1 MSFAAKNR
9 WSARAIVAACLVFVQ
24 AVAPAFVGAQ
34 ATQGATGNPAPAAS
48 LAAGFV
54 NSASGVVLVRRG
66 SGKFEPAKPGDLFGP
81 GTIFSTGP
89 DGNAVLVFADGQNIT
104 LNKDSLLRIDDFRF
118 DPRNVAASRAR
129 LGLLS
134 GIMRLV
140 TGAIHTDNRNGL
152 LVSAGSATVDIISKD
167 TTAFVVEVDPR
178 SQDVGSAAVIVG
190 EIAIDNQTRG
200 PVRIASDQFTRWQ
213 LSTPP
218 SAPAPLAAA
227 PAVFQASVAAARAT
241 VLGSN
246 LPIDLQAAALQA
258 ALSAL
263 PPTAAGQPQLQAQA
277 PLPAA
282 VIVPTVTPGGGG
294 GCVGSPC

>member
-1 MSFAAKNR
+1 MLFAAKSR
-9 WSARAIVAACLVFVQ
+9 WSARTFVAACLVFMQ
-24 AVAPAFVGAQ
+24 VAAPCLVGAQ
-34 ATQGATGNPAPAAS
+34 AIQGGAGGSAPAVN

-54 NSASGVVLVRRG
+54 NSVSGVVLIRRG
-66 SGKFEPAKPGDLFGP
+66 SGKFEPAKAGDLFGP

-89 DGNAVLVFADGQNIT
+89 DGNAVLVFADGPNIT
-104 LNKDSLLRIDDFRF
+104 LSKDSVLRIDDFRF
-118 DPRNVAASRAR
+118 DPRNVKASRAR
-129 LGLLS
+129 LGLVS
-134 GIMRLV
+134 GMMRFV
-140 TGAIHTDNRNGL
+140 TGAMHTDNRDGL
-152 LVSAGSATVDIISKD
+152 MVSAGSATVDIISKD

-190 EIAIDNQTRG
+190 EISIDTQTG
-200 PVRIASDQFTRWQ
+200 AAVKIASDQFTRWQ
-213 LSTPP
+213 LRTAP

-227 PAVFQASVAAARAT
+227 PAVFQAAVAASRAT

-246 LPIDLQAAALQA
+246 LPIDLQAAAMQA

-282 VIVPTVTPGGGG
+282 VILPTVTPGGGG

>member
-1 MSFAAKNR
+1 MLFAAKSR
-9 WSARAIVAACLVFVQ
+9 WSARTFVAACLVFMQ
-24 AVAPAFVGAQ
+24 VAAPCLVGAQ
-34 ATQGATGNPAPAAS
+34 AIQGGAGGSAPAVN

-54 NSASGVVLVRRG
+54 NSVSGVVLIRRG
-66 SGKFEPAKPGDLFGP
+66 SGKFEPAKAGDLFGP

-89 DGNAVLVFADGQNIT
+89 DGNVVLLFADGQNIT
-104 LNKDSLLRIDDFRF
+104 LNKDSVLRIDDFRF
-118 DPRNVAASRAR
+118 DARNVKASRAR
-129 LGLLS
+129 LGLVS
-134 GIMRLV
+134 GMMRFV
-140 TGAIHTDNRNGL
+140 TGAIHTDNHDGL
-152 LVSAGSATVDIISKD
+152 MVTAGSATVDIVSKD
-167 TTAFVVEVDPR
+167 TTAFVVEVDSR
-178 SQDVGSAAVIVG
+178 SQDVGSAAAIVG
-190 EIAIDNQTRG
+190 EIAIDTPTG
-200 PVRIASDQFTRWQ
+200 VAVRIAADQFTRWQ
-213 LSTPP
+213 MGAAP

-227 PAVFQASVAAARAT
+227 PAVFQAAVAAARAT

-282 VIVPTVTPGGGG
+282 VILPTVTPGGGG